1 MIRFIDES
9 DNELMGLDIRVSP
22 VGIPRVNRAYILRRH
37 RSKPLLQQIHVLLR
51 HMGPPLCSTPERVVT
66 RREIGPNFYSTQS
79 VQRGRDEKTA
89 RGYSTEYEKSPDR
102 LLYTLRQRGISS
114 WDGYRWPIL
123 QAEWAE
129 PTLRRGRCIKRDA
142 VAHRRDP
149 ETEMMS

>member
-51 HMGPPLCSTPERVVT
+51 HMGPPLCSTPEQVVT

-79 VQRGRDEKTA
+79 AQRGR
-89 RGYSTEYEKSPDR
+89 YEKN
-102 LLYTLRQRGISS
+102 
-114 WDGYRWPIL
+114 
-123 QAEWAE
+123 
-129 PTLRRGRCIKRDA
+129 PTGGVGRADPASRAVHKTRRRGSSPGPRDRDDELKTKR
-142 VAHRRDP
+142 
-149 ETEMMS
+149 